1 MARILVV
8 DDDESMSAM
17 LTDFLEV
24 EKHQVE
30 TAADGED
37 GFGKLSSNTYQLAIL
52 DWDMPRMSGVEVCK
66 KFRDGGGQ
74 TPILLLTGRTQ
85 EDEKEAGLDAG
96 ADDYLTKPFSLKELG
111 ARVRSLLRRAGAT
124 LSGDTDRTIQS
135 SRVCTSCG
143 NEFDASD
150 ATVERCPNDGA
161 ATVVVSTAKV
171 IGKSVCGDYKITAL
185 IGVGAW
191 GEVYKATNATN
202 GSEAAVKI
210 LHTHL
215 SADPLKV
222 ARFNRE
228 AEALLRLQ
236 HEGLAR
242 VYAQGVID
250 GRPCLV
256 MEYLQGTNL
265 EKYLAE
271 RGRISL
277 ADVAAIFL
285 PVCDAL
291 EAAHRQGLIH
301 RDLKPSNVFLV
312 QDGTSIK
319 PKVLDFGLAKI
330 KATEGGALASLTQ
343 NGEVLGT
350 PAYMSPEQCLGDRL
364 DARCDLYAL
373 GLLIYEALTGCRA
386 TPGRTVFEAMTN
398 QINRYPDPIADA
410 CPDAAKEVSREVEDL
425 IFRLLQKDPEARF
438 TSAREFATLFSALT
452 TI

>member
-319 PKVLDFGLAKI
+319 PKV
-330 KATEGGALASLTQ
+330 
-343 NGEVLGT
+343 
-350 PAYMSPEQCLGDRL
+350 
-364 DARCDLYAL
+364 
-373 GLLIYEALTGCRA
+373 
-386 TPGRTVFEAMTN
+386 
-398 QINRYPDPIADA
+398 
-410 CPDAAKEVSREVEDL
+410 
-425 IFRLLQKDPEARF
+425 
-438 TSAREFATLFSALT
+438 
-452 TI
+452 